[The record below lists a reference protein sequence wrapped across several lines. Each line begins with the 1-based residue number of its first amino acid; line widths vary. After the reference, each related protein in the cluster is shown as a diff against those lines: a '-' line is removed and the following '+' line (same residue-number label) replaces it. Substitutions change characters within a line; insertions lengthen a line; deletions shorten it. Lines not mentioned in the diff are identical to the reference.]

1 MAIATVV
8 TFDIADGSFDF
19 YTNDMWNA
27 QLQAWRVELD
37 ADGYEGSEALDAEE
51 LVEMM
56 YGEEMFFDTVPSNK

>member
-1 MAIATVV
+1 MIV

-19 YTNDMWNA
+19 YSKKEWEA

-56 YGEEMFFDTVPSNK
+56 YGEEMFFDTVAEMK